1 MLPGRSLR
9 TAFAVAAAC
18 TLLPTTAAA
27 TTACADPTGR
37 PWCDRAQD
45 ADTRARLLTRA
56 LTTGEKLTLL
66 GGYRSGDYA
75 GAIAPIPRLGVP
87 VAYVD
92 GSSIG
97 VGQPVSADGRIGGK
111 NRATQ
116 MPSPTALAATFDPAL
131 ARLAGA
137 TVGDEARKKGNTGL
151 LGPAADIMRVPYGGR
166 TFESFGEDPHLSGQ
180 MAAAWIQGAQ
190 AAGVFTSLKHYAVN
204 NQEGR
209 DPTQKLG
216 TEAFPLGFGTQG
228 SRYLYN
234 AVVSERAMREI
245 YLAPFETAIR
255 DGRPGSV
262 MCAYNRVNGPYAC
275 ASRHLLADVL
285 RRDWGYD
292 GLVMSDWIVGA
303 HPWDVLA
310 HFRNGL
316 DLEMPSPVAYSP
328 ALLRPLLQLGV
339 LRTAQLDDHVRRILR
354 ATISAG
360 ILDDPAGPSD
370 ESAIDVEGHDAVSR
384 AVAEAGVV
392 LLRNTGVLPLQAG
405 AAPRIAVLGPAAR
418 RSASGG
424 GSGSVRPFRTV
435 PVATALAAHPGAG
448 AVTVET
454 TRDRARAAS
463 VARAADVAV
472 VVVRDYET
480 EGADRLCLTLRCPP
494 TYGDQD
500 ALIDAVAAAQPNTV
514 VVVQSGGPVLMPW
527 RDRVAA
533 VVQGWYPGQAGGT
546 AIARVLFGDVE
557 PSGRLPITFPVRE
570 ADLPTAGSALRYPGT
585 AAQTVHYEEGVLVGY
600 RWFDARGIAPAYP
613 FGFGL
618 SYTSFAYADLR
629 VTEDGV
635 TFAVRN
641 TGARRGAAV
650 PQLYVGLPPIGSAT
664 VQPPWQLRGAEKV
677 WLDPG
682 EQREITLPLTD
693 RDLSSWD
700 GGWKRATGCVRVAVG
715 ASSRDLPLRGTLGA
729 CE

>member
-9 TAFAVAAAC
+9 TAYAVAAAC
-18 TLLPTTAAA
+18 ALLPTTTAAA
-27 TTACADPTGR
+27 TACSDPTGR

-45 ADTRARLLTRA
+45 ADTRARLLTAA
-56 LTTGEKLTLL
+56 LTTGEKLKLL
-66 GGYRSGDYA
+66 GGYRSGDHA
-75 GAIAPIPRLGVP
+75 GAIAPVPRLGVP

-92 GSSIG
+92 GSTIG

-131 ARLAGA
+131 ARRAGA
-137 TVGDEARKKGNTGL
+137 TIGDEARKKGNTGL

-166 TFESFGEDPHLSGQ
+166 TFESFGEDPHLSGR
-180 MAAAWIQGAQ
+180 MAAAWIQGAES
-190 AAGVFTSLKHYAVN
+190 AGVFTSLKHFAVN

-209 DPTQKLG
+209 DPTAKLG
-216 TEAFPLGFGTQG
+216 TEAFPLGFGTQS

-255 DGRPGSV
+255 EGRPGSV

-285 RRDWGYD
+285 RRDWGYH

-303 HPWDVLA
+303 HPWDAVA

-316 DLEMPSPVAYSP
+316 DLEMPSPVTYAP
-328 ALLRPLLQLGV
+328 ALLKPLLQLGV
-339 LRTAQLDDHVRRILR
+339 LRTAQLDEHVRRILR
-354 ATISAG
+354 ATIAAG
-360 ILDDPAGPSD
+360 ILDDPPSPPD
-370 ESAIDVEGHDAVSR
+370 ESAIDVDGHNAVAR
-384 AVAEAGVV
+384 AVAEGGVV

-405 AAPRIAVLGPAAR
+405 ATPRIAVLGPAAR

-424 GSGSVRPFRTV
+424 GSGSVRPFRTD
-435 PVATALAAHPGAG
+435 PVADALTAHPGAG
-448 AVTVET
+448 QVTVDT

-463 VARAADVAV
+463 VARAADIAV

-500 ALIDAVAAAQPNTV
+500 ALIEAVAAAQPNTV
-514 VVVQSGGPVLMPW
+514 VVVQSGGPVLIPW

-533 VVQGWYPGQAGGT
+533 VVQAWYPGQAGGT
-546 AIARVLFGDVE
+546 AIARVLFGDVD
-557 PSGRLPITFPVRE
+557 PSGRLPVTFPVRE
-570 ADLPTAGSALRYPGT
+570 ADLPTAESARRYPGT
-585 AAQTVHYEEGVLVGY
+585 AAQNVHYEEGVLVGY
-600 RWFDARGIAPAYP
+600 RWYDARGIAPAYP

-618 SYTSFAYADLR
+618 SYTSFAYSDLR
-629 VTEDGV
+629 VAEDGV
-635 TFAVRN
+635 TFAARN
-641 TGARRGAAV
+641 TGERRGAAV
-650 PQLYVGLPPIGSAT
+650 PQLYVGLPPIGGAT

-677 WLDPG
+677 WLEPG
-682 EQREITLPLTD
+682 ERREVTLPLTA

-715 ASSRDLPLRGTLGA
+715 ASSRDLPLRGTLGE
-729 CE
+729 CG